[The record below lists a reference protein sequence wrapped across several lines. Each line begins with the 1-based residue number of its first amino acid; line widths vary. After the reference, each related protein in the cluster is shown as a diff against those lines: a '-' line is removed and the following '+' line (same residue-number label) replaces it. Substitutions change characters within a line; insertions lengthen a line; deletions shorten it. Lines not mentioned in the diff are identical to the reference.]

1 MKREEEMS
9 NNKTFGKNVSLNT
22 EFMRYALEHP
32 DILDQIPNSARLV
45 FLPEDD
51 PELCQRNLEMAK
63 THPDGDRPVAYVRM
77 KKVPQVQTVMVTV
90 PEVAIVSRHSEQ
102 NQNR

>member
-1 MKREEEMS
+1 MS
-9 NNKTFGKNVSLNT
+9 NDRTFEKNVSLNT
-22 EFMRYALEHP
+22 EFMRYAFEHP

-63 THPDGDRPVAYVRM
+63 AHPPDGNRPIAYVRM

-90 PEVAIVSRHSEQ
+90 PEVEIVSRV
-102 NQNR
+102 